1 MKFLDNEVLRSNL
14 SYSRKN
20 HINCMKKILKSF
32 FITQTCKI
40 VMLLSLAIYFPPSQ
54 IEAGIIDD
62 VSKSV
67 VFLSKKIPLEEV
79 INGISYDVIL
89 KNHTNN
95 DMMIKQNK
103 ISGSGLIVTSSNIC
117 YLVTAK
123 HVALEMSDNCTVI
136 MGGDNAG
143 RSLLGIYFWKLFR

>member
-1 MKFLDNEVLRSNL
+1 
-14 SYSRKN
+14 
-20 HINCMKKILKSF
+20 
-32 FITQTCKI
+32 
-40 VMLLSLAIYFPPSQ
+40 MLLSLAIYFPPSQ

-67 VFLSKKIPLEEV
+67 VFLSNNIPLEEV